1 MSQTSSARPRR
12 RRTARAAVIALA
24 VSALGAVA
32 AVPPAGAE
40 FTVPKC
46 GGVSTNANGASF
58 AKGAQEL
65 FNKRFKEN
73 FCGDPSLQVTYNA
86 NGSGAGIETAQLR
99 AGTSRFWA
107 SDDPPTPAQVNLMNK
122 GAEKEGGAGP
132 LIADGNEG
140 NDGVA
145 HIFPVAA
152 GAIAPLVNF
161 PDNCNPEAL
170 NDKFQTVPDAGA
182 KGLIRARF
190 TKKLFEEVWA
200 GEKNAKWSDAFPE
213 LAGDAD
219 CEIPITRVVR
229 FDKSGTTFG
238 FKDYLRTINGAR
250 GWTVAFETGANGNR
264 EWPNAVVG
272 ARADC
277 AGATGPGSQADT
289 TDHLTSACAN
299 GAGELVK
306 KLVETDGGISYADIL
321 TARNNSSG
329 TGTLAVNPAGATA
342 PTTPYW
348 TQVQNGSI
356 AVGSAA
362 ETNGEGFT
370 EPTLDEANGFKTT
383 ALAAPG
389 QRGANCTSAG
399 LFKNTPA
406 DSLGDWSKT
415 TGVNATTG
423 YGICTLTYVIA
434 FDDYA
439 KVFGASA
446 EEEEKA
452 RTVRDYLENIV
463 TEGAQAQL
471 SGQDY
476 AALPNDLLELSR
488 TAVKTIGWNKAGDG
502 GDDNPPV
509 EDPKTDP
516 KATPPTP
523 PAPPSNVFS
532 LLKKSISS
540 KAGSATVSV
549 KLPGAGTLDVLGTAK
564 SGKKS
569 IKAGH
574 VVLTAGAAGT
584 YNVTLKPTGAA
595 KQLLAKTGSL
605 KVALKLTFT
614 PNGGT
619 ASTSNSSVT
628 LKLTKKGK
636 GA

>member
-12 RRTARAAVIALA
+12 RRTARAAVLALA

-32 AVPPAGAE
+32 AVPQAGAE
-40 FTVPKC
+40 FSVPKC
-46 GGVSTNANGASF
+46 GGISTNANGASF

-73 FCGDPSLQVTYNA
+73 FCPGGLQVTYA
-86 NGSGAGIETAQLR
+86 ADGSGAGILAAQLR
-99 AGTSRFWA
+99 NTSSRFWA

-132 LIADGNEG
+132 LIADANDS
-140 NDGVA
+140 NDGQV

-161 PDNCNPEAL
+161 PEGCNPEAL
-170 NDKFQTVPDAGA
+170 NDKFQTVPDSGA
-182 KGLIRARF
+182 KGLIRVRF
-190 TKKLFEEVWA
+190 TKKLYEEVWA
-200 GEKNAKWSDAFPE
+200 GEKNDKWSTAFPE

-219 CEIPITRVVR
+219 CEVPITRVVR
-229 FDKSGTTFG
+229 LDKSGTTFG
-238 FKDYLRTINGAR
+238 FKDYLKTINGGR
-250 GWTVAFETGANGNR
+250 GWTTTFEGGANGNI
-264 EWPNAVVG
+264 EWPNATVG
-272 ARADC
+272 PRADC
-277 AGATGPGSQADT
+277 ANAVGPGSAADNV
-289 TDHLTSACAN
+289 DHLTSACN
-299 GAGELVK
+299 TGGGGLVT
-306 KLVETDGGISYADIL
+306 KLVGTDGGIGYADIL
-321 TARNNSSG
+321 TARNNTNG
-329 TGTLAVNPAGATA
+329 TGTLAVNPAGVTA

-348 TQVQNGSI
+348 TQVQNGSV
-356 AVGSAA
+356 AVGSQA
-362 ETNGEGFT
+362 EQDGLGFT
-370 EPTLDEANGFKTT
+370 EPTLNEADGFKTT
-383 ALAAPG
+383 ALTIPG
-389 QRGANCTSAG
+389 ARGANCTSAN
-399 LFKNTPA
+399 LFQSTPA
-406 DSLGDWSKT
+406 SSLGSWAQTS
-415 TGVNATTG
+415 GVNAPTG
-423 YGICTLTYVIA
+423 YGMCTLTYVIA

-439 KVFGASA
+439 QVFGGSA
-446 EEEEKA
+446 EEEGKA
-452 RTVRDYLENIV
+452 RTVRDYLENTL
-463 TEGAQAQL
+463 TEGSQAQL
-471 SGQDY
+471 ASQDY
-476 AALPNDLLELSR
+476 APLPNNLLTISQDG
-488 TAVKTIGWNKAGDG
+488 VKAIGWNKDDG
-502 GDDNPPV
+502 GGEENPPV
-509 EDPKTDP
+509 DEPKVDT
-516 KATPPTP
+516 KVTPPTP
-523 PAPPSNVFS
+523 PAPPSNQFS

-540 KAGSATVSV
+540 KTGGATVSV

-595 KQLLAKTGSL
+595 KALLAKTGSL

>member
-32 AVPPAGAE
+32 AVPQASAE
-40 FTVPKC
+40 FSVPKC
-46 GGVSTNANGASF
+46 GGISTNANGASF

-65 FNKRFKEN
+65 FNKRFKET
-73 FCGDPSLQVTYNA
+73 FCPGGLQVTYA
-86 NGSGAGIETAQLR
+86 ADGSGAGILAAQLR
-99 AGTSRFWA
+99 NTSSRFWA

-122 GAEKEGGAGP
+122 GGEKEGGTGP
-132 LIADGNEG
+132 VIADANDG
-140 NDGVA
+140 NDGQV
-145 HIFPVAA
+145 HIFPLAA

-161 PDNCNPEAL
+161 PEGCNPEAL

-182 KGLIRARF
+182 KGLIRVRF
-190 TKKLFEEVWA
+190 TKKLYEEVWA
-200 GEKNAKWSDAFPE
+200 GEKNDKWSTAFPE
-213 LAGDAD
+213 LAGDVD

-238 FKDYLRTINGAR
+238 FKDYLRTINPGR
-250 GWTVAFETGANGNR
+250 GWTTTFESGAAGNI
-264 EWPNAVVG
+264 EWPNATVG

-277 AGATGPGSQADT
+277 GGATGPGSQDDN
-289 TDHLTSACAN
+289 TDHLTSSCN
-299 GAGELVK
+299 TGGGALVT
-306 KLVETDGGISYADIL
+306 KLVATDGGLGYADIL
-321 TARNNSSG
+321 TARNNTSG

-348 TQVQNGSI
+348 TQVQNGSV

-406 DSLGDWSKT
+406 NSLGDWSKT
-415 TGVNATTG
+415 TGVNNATG
-423 YGICTLTYVIA
+423 YGICSLTYVIA

-439 KVFGASA
+439 KVFGGSA
-446 EEEEKA
+446 EEEGKA
-452 RTVRDYLENIV
+452 RTVRDYLENTL
-463 TEGAQAQL
+463 TEGSQAQL
-471 SGQDY
+471 AGQDY
-476 AALPNDLLELSR
+476 APLPNDLLTISR
-488 TAVKTIGWNKAGDG
+488 DGVKAIGWSKDGDG
-502 GDDNPPV
+502 GNENPPV
-509 EDPKTDP
+509 DPPKTDP
-516 KATPPTP
+516 KVVPPTT
-523 PAPPSNVFS
+523 PAPPSNAFS

-540 KAGSATVSV
+540 KAGSTTVSV

-569 IKAGH
+569 IKVGH

-595 KQLLAKTGSL
+595 KALLAKTGSL

-628 LKLTKKGK
+628 LKMTKKGK